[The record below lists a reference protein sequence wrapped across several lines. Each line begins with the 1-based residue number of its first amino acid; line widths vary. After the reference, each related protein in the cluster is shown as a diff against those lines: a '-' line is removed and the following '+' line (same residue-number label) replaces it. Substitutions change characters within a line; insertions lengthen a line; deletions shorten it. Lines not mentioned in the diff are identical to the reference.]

1 MDRRNNGMI
10 KISDVKLAL
19 TTDSYSPVT
28 IATDK
33 PDFQESQSQ
42 TVRKNQLATSSDKKA
57 SLTRGKSGS
66 KTRL

>member
-1 MDRRNNGMI
+1 MTQQQVNNLAKYMDRRNNGMI

-33 PDFQESQSQ
+33 PDF
-42 TVRKNQLATSSDKKA
+42 
-57 SLTRGKSGS
+57 
-66 KTRL
+66 

>member
-1 MDRRNNGMI
+1 VTIRGFKLAIFTQGCMTQQQVNNLAKYMDRRNNGMI

-33 PDFQESQSQ
+33 PDF
-42 TVRKNQLATSSDKKA
+42 
-57 SLTRGKSGS
+57 
-66 KTRL
+66 